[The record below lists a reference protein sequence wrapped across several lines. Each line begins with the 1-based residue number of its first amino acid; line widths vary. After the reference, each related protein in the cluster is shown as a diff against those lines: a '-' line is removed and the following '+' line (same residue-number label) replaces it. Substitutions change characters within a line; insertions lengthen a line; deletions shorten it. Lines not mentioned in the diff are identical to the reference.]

1 MISNRP
7 TDHAVPF
14 LSRTLRDLRIAQ
26 KLSQQELASRSGLS
40 RPTVAAAE
48 GNADPRVSTLAA
60 LLDELGYALI
70 PVPKPLLDETTRFIR
85 NGGRLHGLEQ
95 GIEAP
100 LSPMQKAFRR
110 AQQDRA
116 ATASGR
122 GGAKGVD
129 AAMPDQDGESETD
142 PL

>member
-1 MISNRP
+1 
-7 TDHAVPF
+7 
-14 LSRTLRDLRIAQ
+14 SRTLRDLRIAQ

-70 PVPKPLLDETTRFIR
+70 PVPKQLLDETTRFIR

-100 LSPMQKAFRR
+100 LSPMQTVFRR
-110 AQQDRA
+110 ALQAQA
-116 ATASGR
+116 AAASLR
-122 GGAKGVD
+122 GNAKGVN
-129 AAMPDQDGESETD
+129 AVAPDQDGEPDETD
-142 PL
+142 SL